1 MSFNFK
7 FFESGTWM
15 CSLMLQTP
23 SLVLNIWNLRRA
35 SWMSTHICNIQEGI
49 RSLYLK
55 STVTISS
62 HEWYGCICML
72 LLASNRIPATNSN
85 PTECH
90 KQKLK
95 SSSRNISL
103 ALLIPCLT
111 VASVKS
117 CLFIISA
124 FFVWWQ
130 CPPHLSL
137 WHDGA
142 FRDMLPSRTY
152 AMVYVSQGSVSLC
165 MEWQKSFTMNESSIH
180 WVK

>member
-1 MSFNFK
+1 
-7 FFESGTWM
+7 
-15 CSLMLQTP
+15 
-23 SLVLNIWNLRRA
+23 
-35 SWMSTHICNIQEGI
+35 MSTHICNRQEGI

-117 CLFIISA
+117 CLFIMSA

-142 FRDMLPSRTY
+142 FRDMLPSRTH
-152 AMVYVSQGSVSLC
+152 AMVCVSQGSIYPYVWNGRRALQWMSQANSLR
-165 MEWQKSFTMNESSIH
+165 SLTFPPLVLLFFDPNTLLTN
-180 WVK
+180 